1 MLMKILSEFFGVNL
15 KEKKR
20 VQLRINEAEI
30 RCKPYLYL
38 VRFLLF
44 CEKSM
49 ISPNSIR
56 IMYLDSTCSLNDHL
70 IKLRFLDFTSSIYF
84 ISAANGPIGIQNIPF
99 NPEIFTIFISDTMK
113 QMQQKLPISNC
124 DLEVYLIVRE
134 N

>member
-1 MLMKILSEFFGVNL
+1 MKVLSEFFGVNL

-30 RCKPYLYL
+30 RYKPYLYL

-44 CEKSM
+44 CEKNM

-70 IKLRFLDFTSSIYF
+70 IKLRFLHFTSSINF
-84 ISAANGPIGIQNIPF
+84 ISAAYGPIKLSNIPS
-99 NPEIFTIFISDTMK
+99 NPEIYTILISDTMK
-113 QMQQKLPISNC
+113 QMQQKSPISNC
-124 DLEVYLIVRE
+124 DLEVYLILRE
-134 N
+134 D